1 MLLGREECKG
11 QGLGTE
17 VRTPKGCT
25 QTPFSTGRQK
35 RQETGFSLHR
45 HDTSKTHSEGR
56 RIRTAARREE
66 EARQG
71 SDALPPSLNPI
82 PRGTELCWFQCLA
95 FSPSPLPFLHLNTTV
110 FKSEVRGLLTS
121 LVSYFSGLTSLLT
134 SPCSLHT
141 PHSPCSFLEYR
152 PDALTDGTQS
162 SSMASVQGSACLR
175 SPQTTKHLW
184 AT

>member
-56 RIRTAARREE
+56 RIRTAARRDG

-82 PRGTELCWFQCLA
+82 PRGT
-95 FSPSPLPFLHLNTTV
+95 V
-110 FKSEVRGLLTS
+110 FKSGVRGLLTS